1 MASLRPNKR
10 LATVQINDRTIT
22 ASPGE
27 TILQAAL
34 RNGVDFPNSCRVG
47 GCGTCKCRLTEGKVK
62 ELTETGYLLTA
73 EELDRGYIL
82 ACQSVARSDVRLEV
96 DLSPMAERGVS
107 GRVVERTKLTH
118 DITRLVVALESPI
131 AYRAGQYANL
141 VLEGLPDT
149 VRSYSFATPPSDD
162 GRVEFFVR
170 RVPGGA
176 FSSHV
181 DEHDV
186 VGRSVRVD
194 GPLGDFWLRPS
205 DAPLLLVAGGS
216 GLAPILALL
225 KDALARGV
233 SRPVTLLFGARE
245 ERDLYALD
253 DLAAIAEEWQGAFRF
268 VPVLSAVANDATWTG
283 ARGLVTE
290 KIDDLLEEGAHAY
303 LCGPP
308 AMIDGAIERLKA
320 RGMDP
325 ANIHFD
331 RFTTRAD
338 GPSSATTYGVAT
350 NTMTST
356 PSMFPATTS
365 ATREAAEDA
374 GPERGPYAGIWHY
387 AKYSLFHLLALLAVA
402 VLFAGGPFI
411 TIGLLAV
418 LTFYVLGDIY
428 GGDDTS
434 TPTYRYPGL
443 LTLQLW
449 LALPLLALIMFAST
463 WSVCSGDP
471 LGFGHWIMQWTGYDV
486 VAARDATSFGHHVS
500 VWIASGLLI
509 GLVGTITAHE
519 LTHRTWDP
527 VSMAIGRWLLAFS
540 FDTVFAIEH
549 VYGHHRYV
557 STTEDPATAP
567 RGRNVYFHVV
577 ASTLKGNVSAWKIE
591 TARLRKKHLPIFSW
605 RNAVIRGHLMSVFLV
620 GAAFAMGGVRAA
632 AFFTACALWGK
643 ALLEIVNYMEHYG
656 MVRNPK
662 LPVEPRHSW
671 NTNRRVSSWTMFNL
685 TRHSHHHAQGEVP
698 YQDLKPYP
706 DAPMMIAGYVTT
718 IVVAMIPPLWHKLMT
733 PKVLAWDRDY
743 ATDEERKLAALANAK
758 SGVPALMRAT
768 AGARRRARPGRP
780 QTARAS

>member
-1 MASLRPNKR
+1 MATLGSRKR
-10 LATVQINDRTIT
+10 LATVQINDRTVT
-22 ASPGE
+22 ATPGE

-34 RNGVDFPNSCRVG
+34 RGGVDFPNSCRVG
-47 GCGTCKCRLTEGKVK
+47 GCGTCKCRLTGGKVK

-73 EELDRGYIL
+73 DEIDRGYIL

-96 DLSPMAERGVS
+96 DLSPLTERGVA
-107 GRVVERTKLTH
+107 GKVVERTKLTH

-131 AYRAGQYANL
+131 AYRAGQFAN
-141 VLEGLPDT
+141 VAIEGLPGA

-176 FSSHV
+176 FSSYV
-181 DEHDV
+181 DDYDV

-225 KDALARGV
+225 KEALARGV
-233 SRPVTLLFGARE
+233 SRSVTLLFGARE
-245 ERDLYALD
+245 RRDLYATD
-253 DLAAIAEEWQGAFRF
+253 DIAAIAEEWQGAFRF
-268 VPVLSAVANDATWTG
+268 VPVLSDAKDDASWTG
-283 ARGLVTE
+283 ARGLVTDA
-290 KIDDLLEEGAHAY
+290 IDELLEDGAHAY

-308 AMIDGAIERLKA
+308 AMIDRAIERLKA
-320 RGMDP
+320 RGVDA
-325 ANIHFD
+325 ANVHFD

-338 GPSSATTYGVAT
+338 GPSLTAAS
-350 NTMTST
+350 
-356 PSMFPATTS
+356 PATTD
-365 ATREAAEDA
+365 DA
-374 GPERGPYAGIWHY
+374 SERAPNAGVWHY
-387 AKYSLFHLLALLAVA
+387 AKYFMFHLLALLAVV

-471 LGFGHWIMQWTGYDV
+471 LGFGHWITQWTGYDV
-486 VAARDATSFGHHVS
+486 VAARDATTFGHHVS

-577 ASTLKGNVSAWKIE
+577 ASTIKGNVSAWKIE
-591 TARLRKKHLPIFSW
+591 TSRLRKKRLPIFS
-605 RNAVIRGHLMSVFLV
+605 RHNAVIRGHLMSALLV
-620 GAAFAMGGVRAA
+620 VAAFAMGGWRAA

-656 MVRNPK
+656 MVRNPA

-743 ATDEERKLAALANAK
+743 ATDEERKLAAIANAK
-758 SGVPALMRAT
+758 SGIPALVRAT
-768 AGARRRARPGRP
+768 AGERRRPRTRRPP
-780 QTARAS
+780 QAARAS